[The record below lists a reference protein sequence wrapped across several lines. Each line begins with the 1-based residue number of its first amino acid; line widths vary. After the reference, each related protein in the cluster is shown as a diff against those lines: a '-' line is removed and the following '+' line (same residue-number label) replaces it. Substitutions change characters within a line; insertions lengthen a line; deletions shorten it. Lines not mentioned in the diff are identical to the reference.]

1 MKKIGNG
8 LIGIVF
14 LSLIIVSCS
23 IFRHSMD
30 EDAIALQT
38 EDMAGMVETAVQE
51 TVAFKTSVSERL
63 TSEAPTLTPSF
74 TPSPTITE
82 TPTPSLTP
90 TPTITVLRDP
100 WTLQDI
106 CLTDPSVCVK
116 HTVNN
121 RKLNI
126 WVYVVLTYQ
135 ETEES
140 INFNVAPHSMNTV
153 TLLPGIYKTSYSGD
167 CPGVMPPSNIVR
179 IEKLTGGDISFR
191 CSGGSFVR

>member
-1 MKKIGNG
+1 MKKIRNG
-8 LIGIVF
+8 LIGIVL
-14 LSLIIVSCS
+14 LSLIVVSCS
-23 IFRHSMD
+23 VNSRSMD
-30 EDAIALQT
+30 EEAIALQT
-38 EDMAGMVETAVQE
+38 EDMAGKVETAVQE

-63 TSEAPTLTPSF
+63 TSEAPTLTPSY

-121 RKLNI
+121 RKLNV
-126 WVYVVLTYQ
+126 WVL
-135 ETEES
+135 
-140 INFNVAPHSMNTV
+140 M
-153 TLLPGIYKTSYSGD
+153 
-167 CPGVMPPSNIVR
+167 
-179 IEKLTGGDISFR
+179 
-191 CSGGSFVR
+191 